1 MTTLTCISPIDGKVI
16 ATRETASATAI
27 EAAVAAARV
36 AQRDWAGVSLG
47 DRAKIMLAAL
57 EHLRAANAD
66 VTVELARQ
74 MGRPVRYGGEFRSLE
89 ERVRYM
95 VEIAPAALAP
105 LRLAEKSGFRR
116 EIRRVPLGVVLV
128 VAPWNYPYLT
138 AVNTIVPGLMAGNA
152 VLLKAASQTLLT
164 GDRFQAAFDAAG
176 LPKGLFQTMAL
187 SHDDTSKLIASGLID
202 HVSFTGSVA
211 GGRSIEQAS
220 AGTFASTTL
229 ELGGKDPAYVR
240 ADANLA
246 HAVENLVDGAFFNS
260 GQSCCGIERIYVHD
274 KLYKAFVDGFVAE
287 TNKYVLADP
296 LDSATT
302 LGPMAATRFAD
313 VVRGQTSAA
322 VAKGAKALISLENFT
337 RSKDGSPWLQP
348 QVLVDVDHSMAVMTE
363 ESFGPVVGIM
373 RVKDDAEAVRLMND
387 SPYGLTA
394 AIWTADLD
402 VASSLADQ
410 LDTGTVFA
418 NRCDYLDPAL
428 AWTGVKETGRGVS
441 LSSLAYGALT
451 QAKSLHLRAV

>member
-1 MTTLTCISPIDGKVI
+1 MATLTCISPIDGKTI

-27 EAAVAAARV
+27 EAVVAAARV
-36 AQRDWAGVSLG
+36 AQRDWARVPLG
-47 DRAKIMLAAL
+47 DRAQIMLAAL
-57 EHLRAANAD
+57 EHLRAVNAD
-66 VTVELARQ
+66 VTMELARQ
-74 MGRPVRYGGEFRSLE
+74 MGRPVRYGCEFRSIE
-89 ERVRYM
+89 ERVRHM

-105 LRLAEKSGFRR
+105 LQPAAKTGFRR

-176 LPKGLFQTMAL
+176 LPKGLFQSLAL
-187 SHDDTSKLIASGLID
+187 SHDDTSKLISCGHID

-211 GGRSIEQAS
+211 GGRSIEQAA

-274 KLYKAFVDGFVAE
+274 KLYKAFVDGFAAE

-322 VAKGAKALISLENFT
+322 VAKGAKALIGRENFIK
-337 RSKDGSPWLQP
+337 SKDGSPWLQP
-348 QVLVDVDHSMAVMTE
+348 QVLVDVDHTMAVMTE

-387 SPYGLTA
+387 SAYGLTA

-428 AWTGVKETGRGVS
+428 AWTGVKDTGRGVS

-451 QAKSLHLRAV
+451 QAKSVHLRAV